1 MAVKNSWKLSPTANP
16 PPAVPPGVG
25 VRVGVPALALKFAAV
40 TPEEKAIQKAWLTER
55 YHAPSDDL
63 NQPIN
68 PDYAVAFNRYL
79 EKLIVAVADAP
90 VRPSW
95 NADSFFR
102 RFAK

>member
-1 MAVKNSWKLSPTANP
+1 MTQLPDEAPERNLFVRSDQYSW
-16 PPAVPPGVG
+16 